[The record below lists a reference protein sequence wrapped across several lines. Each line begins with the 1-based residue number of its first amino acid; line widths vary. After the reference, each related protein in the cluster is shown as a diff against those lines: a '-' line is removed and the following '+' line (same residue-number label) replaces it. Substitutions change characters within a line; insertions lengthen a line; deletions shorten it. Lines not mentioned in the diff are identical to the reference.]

1 MPDHGVKGGKVRTPN
16 ASFARGGDGADE
28 PCPIKESNF
37 TRQDLEFLLGEIEI
51 EICCE
56 IFNLRINFCNQKL

>member
-16 ASFARGGDGADE
+16 ALFARGGDGADE

-37 TRQDLEFLLGEIEI
+37 TRQDLEFLLGEI
-51 EICCE
+51 
-56 IFNLRINFCNQKL
+56 